1 MLNTKD
7 YTALNHFDEFPT
19 ATRSRRSCETVLQS
33 APMTPPAHSV
43 DELRSLLKQH
53 FRLDDFRAGQRAA
66 IEHVIAG
73 RHTLVVMPTGSGKSL
88 IFQVCALAM
97 PGTALVISPL
107 IALMKDQVD
116 RLQQLGVA
124 ATFIN
129 SSLSSQEQARRLDKM
144 ARGDWKLVYIAP
156 ERLRSPAFVNALRPV
171 QISLLAIDEAHCI
184 SQWGHDFRPDYLRLG
199 ETRKALNH
207 PITVALTATATPE
220 VQDDIVKQLDL
231 PSAERIVTGFQRP
244 NLVFHVRFAPDL
256 RAKQGAIRKV
266 LGAVKG
272 AGIIYVGTR
281 REAEELATTL
291 EAEYRVPTYVYHGGM
306 ERSARATV
314 QDAYISDPNAIMIA
328 TNAFGMGVDRP
339 DVRFVVHYNLP
350 GTLEAYYQEA
360 GRAGRDGRPAQ
371 CMLLY
376 APQDRNLQEWFI
388 ENDAPSQNELMLLHK
403 SIVARVRDG
412 VAKVSIDDLFKATRL
427 FDVKLRVGLA
437 QLERAG
443 AIDRLKEDAYAMHFA
458 AGELTEPA
466 LKDIYLDVQRWRSHK
481 RVQLEKMIAY
491 AETTTRCRQKM
502 LIEHFGDTSEIT
514 SRPCC
519 DFHVRE
525 MHGEPHPVFKL
536 PDPPKGA
543 GESSKQA
550 TVEVTAALFEEG
562 LTAKEVAVK
571 RGIVISTVYVHAAQ
585 LITLGRLDLRRI
597 VSETVEMEIRRA
609 IVLAGAT
616 ERLAPIKALLPD
628 YIDYGEIRCVL
639 AQCARETGQ

>member
-1 MLNTKD
+1 M
-7 YTALNHFDEFPT
+7 
-19 ATRSRRSCETVLQS
+19 
-33 APMTPPAHSV
+33 
-43 DELRSLLKQH
+43 RSLLKQH
-53 FRLDDFRAGQRAA
+53 FGLDDFRHGQRPA
-66 IEHVIAG
+66 IEHVMAG

-88 IFQVCALAM
+88 IFQFCALAL

-116 RLQQLGVA
+116 RLQQLGIP

-129 SSLSSQEQARRLDKM
+129 SSLSSQEQLRRLDKM
-144 ARGDWKLVYIAP
+144 ARGDWKMVYIAP
-156 ERLRSPAFVNALRPV
+156 ERLRSPAFVNALKPV
-171 QISLLAIDEAHCI
+171 NLSILAVDEAHCI

-199 ETRKALNH
+199 ETRKALNN

-220 VQDDIVKQLDL
+220 VQDDIVQQLQL
-231 PSAERIVTGFQRP
+231 PASERIVTGFQRP
-244 NLVFHVRFAPDL
+244 NLVFHVRFTPDL
-256 RAKQGAIRKV
+256 RTKQAAIRKV
-266 LGAVKG
+266 LTTVKG

-281 REAEELATTL
+281 READELATTL

-306 ERSARATV
+306 ERSQRAMV
-314 QDAYISDPNAIMIA
+314 QDAFIGDPNAVMIA

-403 SIVARVRDG
+403 SIAARVRDG

-443 AIDRLKEDAYAMHFA
+443 AIERVKEDAYAMHFT

-466 LKDIYLDVQRWRSHK
+466 MKDIYQDVQRWRAHK
-481 RVQLEKMIAY
+481 RAQLEKMISY
-491 AETTTRCRQKM
+491 AEVTTRCRQRM
-502 LIEHFGDTSEIT
+502 LIEHFGDTSEVT

-525 MHGEPHPVFKL
+525 ARGEPHPVHKL
-536 PDPPKGA
+536 PEPPK
-543 GESSKQA
+543 SNKDNDKQA
-550 TVEVTAALFEEG
+550 TVEVTAVLFEEG
-562 LTAKEVAVK
+562 LTVKEVAVK
-571 RGIVISTVYVHAAQ
+571 RGIVTSTVYVHAAQ
-585 LITLGRLDLRRI
+585 LITTGRLELRRV
-597 VSETVEMEIRRA
+597 VSERVEIEVRRA
-609 IVLAGAT
+609 IVQAGST

-628 YIDYGEIRCVL
+628 TVDYGEIRCVL
-639 AQCARETGQ
+639 AQYTREQDKADE

>member
-1 MLNTKD
+1 M
-7 YTALNHFDEFPT
+7 A
-19 ATRSRRSCETVLQS
+19 Q
-33 APMTPPAHSV
+33 AHSV
-43 DELRSLLKQH
+43 DELRSLLRQH
-53 FRLDDFRAGQRAA
+53 FKLDDFRVGQRAA

-184 SQWGHDFRPDYLRLG
+184 SQWGHDFRPDYLHLG
-199 ETRKALNH
+199 ETREALNH

-403 SIVARVRDG
+403 SIAARVRDG

-466 LKDIYLDVQRWRSHK
+466 LKEIYLDVQRWRSHK

-525 MHGEPHPVFKL
+525 ARGEPHPVFKL

-543 GESSKQA
+543 GESSKLA

-597 VSETVEMEIRRA
+597 VSETVEIEIRHA
-609 IVLAGAT
+609 IMQVGAT

-628 YIDYGEIRCVL
+628 HIDYGEIRCVL
-639 AQCARETGQ
+639 AQCARETRQ

>member
-1 MLNTKD
+1 
-7 YTALNHFDEFPT
+7 
-19 ATRSRRSCETVLQS
+19 
-33 APMTPPAHSV
+33 MTTPAHSA
-43 DELRSLLKQH
+43 DALRILLKQH
-53 FRLDDFRAGQRAA
+53 FGLDDFRIGQRAA

-116 RLQQLGVA
+116 RLQQLGIA

-129 SSLSSQEQARRLDKM
+129 SSLSSQEQSRRLDKM

-156 ERLRSPAFVNALRPV
+156 ERLRSPAFVNALKPV
-171 QISLLAIDEAHCI
+171 QISMLAVDEAHCI

-199 ETRKALNH
+199 ETRKALNN

-220 VQDDIVKQLDL
+220 VQDDIVRQLGL
-231 PSAERIVTGFQRP
+231 PVAERIVTGFQRP
-244 NLVFHVRFAPDL
+244 SLVFHVRFTPDL
-256 RAKQGAIRKV
+256 RSKQATIRKV
-266 LGAVKG
+266 LGTVRG

-306 ERSARATV
+306 ERSARAMV
-314 QDAYISDPNAIMIA
+314 QDAFIGDPNAIMIA

-403 SIVARVRDG
+403 SIVSRVRDG
-412 VAKVSIDDLFKATRL
+412 VAKVSVDDLFKATRL

-443 AIDRLKEDAYAMHFA
+443 AIERMKEDAYAMHFA
-458 AGELTEPA
+458 TNELTEIA
-466 LKDIYLDVQRWRSHK
+466 LKEIYIDVQRWRGHK
-481 RVQLEKMIAY
+481 RAQLEKMIAY

-525 MHGEPHPVFKL
+525 AHGEPHPIFKL
-536 PDPPKGA
+536 PEPPKGA
-543 GESSKQA
+543 KGSDKQA
-550 TVEVTAALFEEG
+550 TVDVTAALFEEG

-585 LITLGRLDLRRI
+585 LITLGRLELRRVI
-597 VSETVEMEIRRA
+597 GETVEMQIRRA
-609 IVLAGAT
+609 VVQAGST

-628 YIDYGEIRCVL
+628 NIDYGEIRCVL
-639 AQCARETGQ
+639 AQCAREAGG

>member
-1 MLNTKD
+1 MTTPL
-7 YTALNHFDEFPT
+7 
-19 ATRSRRSCETVLQS
+19 
-33 APMTPPAHSV
+33 APAADP
-43 DELRSLLKQH
+43 LRSLLKSH
-53 FRLDDFRAGQRAA
+53 FGLDDFRPGQRAA
-66 IEHVIAG
+66 IEHVMAG

-88 IFQVCALAM
+88 VFQMCALAL

-116 RLQQLGVA
+116 RLQQLGIQ
-124 ATFIN
+124 ATYIN
-129 SSLSSQEQARRLDKM
+129 SSLSSQEQSRRLDKM
-144 ARGDWKLVYIAP
+144 ARGDWKLVYVAP
-156 ERLRSPAFVNALRPV
+156 ERLRSPAFVHALKTV
-171 QISLLAIDEAHCI
+171 NLSMLAVDEAHCI

-199 ETRKALNH
+199 ETRKALNN
-207 PITVALTATATPE
+207 PITAALTATATPE
-220 VQDDIVKQLDL
+220 VQDDIVRQLHL
-231 PSAERIVTGFQRP
+231 PAAERIVTGFQRP
-244 NLVFHVRFAPDL
+244 NLVFHVRFTPDL
-256 RAKQGAIRKV
+256 REKSRAIRKV
-266 LGAVKG
+266 LGTVKG

-281 REAEELATTL
+281 READELATTL

-306 ERSARATV
+306 ERSARAMV
-314 QDAYISDPNAIMIA
+314 QDAFIGDPNAIMIA

-403 SIVARVRDG
+403 SIVARVREG

-443 AIDRLKEDAYAMHFA
+443 AIDRVKEDAYAMHFTT
-458 AGELTEPA
+458 GELTEPA
-466 LKDIYLDVQRWRSHK
+466 LKDIHADVQRWRGHK
-481 RVQLEKMIAY
+481 RAQLEKMISF

-525 MHGEPHPVFKL
+525 VRGEPHPVHKL
-536 PDPPKGA
+536 PDPPAAA
-543 GESSKQA
+543 GDGSKQA
-550 TVEVTAALFEEG
+550 TVEVTALLFEEG

-571 RGIVISTVYVHAAQ
+571 RGIVTSTVYVHAAQ
-585 LITLGRLDLRRI
+585 LITAGRLTLRRV
-597 VSETVEMEIRRA
+597 VSERVEVEIRNA
-609 IVLAGAT
+609 IAQAGTT
-616 ERLAPIKALLPD
+616 ERLAPIKALLSD
-628 YIDYGEIRCVL
+628 NIDYGEIRCVL
-639 AQCARETGQ
+639 AQCARESSE